1 MKKTKIPAII
11 ATVLVFTVFA
21 LGSGSD
27 SSEKKQITASDA
39 ETATTVTDE
48 SSSSSADSED
58 TGTDTKTDETSADE
72 NSDKEEKAAKSD
84 VTIEK
89 QVLIDDDG
97 LKITAKEYVTDSI
110 WGDGISLLIENGT
123 SKDIGIGCSA
133 LIVNDYMISDLFSAS
148 VASGKKANETL
159 NISDSAL
166 EKAGISEIGKIEV
179 YFHTYDD
186 DSYSTIKDYPCVE
199 IKTSAYDTMQPPA
212 NDDGHELYNDK
223 DVRIVGKYVDE
234 NSFWGAGVLLYI
246 ENNSGKNIIVQCDD
260 MSINGFMMTPYF
272 SSTVF
277 DGKKCMDEITMLSSE
292 LEDNDITSIDE
303 IELKFK
309 ILNEKNYKTI
319 VETDP
324 ITFSAK

>member
-11 ATVLVFTVFA
+11 ATILVFTVFA

-27 SSEKKQITASDA
+27 SSEKKQITASDT
-39 ETATTVTDE
+39 ETTTTVTEDD
-48 SSSSSADSED
+48 SSAATDSED
-58 TGTDTKTDETSADE
+58 TTADTKTNDTSAAE
-72 NSDKEEKAAKSD
+72 SDDKDKTAKTD

-110 WGDGISLLIENGT
+110 WGDGISLLIENDT
-123 SKDIGIGCSA
+123 SKDIGIGCNA
-133 LIVNDYMISDLFSAS
+133 LIVNDYMITDLFSAS

-159 NISDSAL
+159 NISDTAL
-166 EKAGISEIGKIEV
+166 EKAGITEIGKIEV

-199 IKTSAYDTMQPPA
+199 IKTSVYDSMQPPA

-223 DVRIVGKYVDE
+223 DVRIIGKYVDE

>member
-11 ATVLVFTVFA
+11 ATILVFTVFA

-27 SSEKKQITASDA
+27 SSEKKQITASDT
-39 ETATTVTDE
+39 ETTTTVTEDD
-48 SSSSSADSED
+48 SSAATDSED
-58 TGTDTKTDETSADE
+58 TTADTKTNDTSAAE
-72 NSDKEEKAAKSD
+72 SDDKDKTAKTD

-110 WGDGISLLIENGT
+110 WGDGISLLIENDT
-123 SKDIGIGCSA
+123 SKDIGIGCNA
-133 LIVNDYMISDLFSAS
+133 LIVNDYMITDLFSAS

-159 NISDSAL
+159 NISDTAL
-166 EKAGISEIGKIEV
+166 EKAGITEIGKIEV

-199 IKTSAYDTMQPPA
+199 IKTSAYDSMQPPA

>member
-1 MKKTKIPAII
+1 MKKNKIPAII

-27 SSEKKQITASDA
+27 TSEKKQITGSDT
-39 ETATTVTDE
+39 ETTTTVTDE
-48 SSSSSADSED
+48 SSSAASDSEGPD
-58 TGTDTKTDETSADE
+58 STVETAETPADIAETEDNKSAKT
-72 NSDKEEKAAKSD
+72 N

-97 LKITAKEYVTDSI
+97 LKITAKEYVSDSI
-110 WGDGISLLIENGT
+110 WGDGISLLIENDT

-133 LIVNDYMISDLFSAS
+133 LIINDYMITDLFSAS

-159 NISDSAL
+159 NLSDTAL
-166 EKAGISEIGKIEV
+166 ERAGITDIGKIEV

-199 IKTSAYDTMQPPA
+199 IKTSAYDTMQSPA
-212 NDDGHELYNDK
+212 NDDGYELYNDK

-234 NSFWGAGVLLYI
+234 DSFWGAGVLLYI

-272 SSTVF
+272 SSTVY
-277 DGKKCMDEITMLSSE
+277 DGKKCMDEITLLSSE
-292 LEDNDITSIDE
+292 LESNDITNIDE

-309 ILNEKNYKTI
+309 IINEKNYNTI